1 MEFPYGIWG
10 YFSDFEYKLL
20 VIIIADLVKKQ
31 PTISEKEISKQINS
45 GNTIFC
51 KRVSESL
58 IKTIF
63 CWLGWTSE
71 SPDYKN
77 ITKFEVENYWDYRFF
92 NDIVYNSNWGNVY
105 FASRI
110 YFSSSR
116 LDKSKLSYIKN
127 QSGESENY
135 EGIFIIN
142 LNGCI
147 YKIKKEELSSIK
159 NSNQELIVEY
169 FEEVFKSGF
178 IMKNS
183 ILYTSEFYSSHS
195 TIQEIAMKYNIHF
208 HVIPDNPITDPIIEY
223 SKYLKENLYNQNISK
238 PFLDEII
245 YTIDNS
251 LNNKNFIDIYSQGLS
266 FWKKN
271 KIENKIENKK

>member
-1 MEFPYGIWG
+1 MEFPYGIWR
-10 YFSDFEYKLL
+10 YFSDFEFKLL
-20 VIIIADLVKKQ
+20 VIVVADIVKKQ
-31 PTISEKEISKQINS
+31 PTLCEKEIAKQINS

-51 KRVSESL
+51 KRVKEDL
-58 IKTIF
+58 IYTIF
-63 CWLGWTSE
+63 NWLGWTSPE

-77 ITKFEVENYWDYRFF
+77 ITKFEVENYWDFRFF
-92 NDIVYNSNWGNVY
+92 NDIVYNSTWENVY
-105 FASRI
+105 FSCQI
-110 YFSSSR
+110 NFNSSR
-116 LDKSKLSYIKN
+116 LDKSKLSYVKN

-135 EGIFIIN
+135 EGIFIID

-147 YKIKKEELSSIK
+147 YKIKKEELRSRP
-159 NSNQELIVEY
+159 ELIVEY

-178 IMKNS
+178 IKENS
-183 ILYTSEFYSSHS
+183 VLYTSEFYSNSHS

-208 HVIPDNPITDPIIEY
+208 HVIPDDPPTDPITEY
-223 SKYLKENLYNQNISK
+223 SIYLKENLYNQNISK

-271 KIENKIENKK
+271 KIENKIENRK